1 MRILGT
7 QILLTLAA
15 IGLCRAGLAQSSTA
29 GEPHTLRQAVAL
41 ALMHSPEHRAAAL
54 DADDALVNERL
65 AKSALLPALSF
76 TEVASRGNDPVFV
89 FGARLR
95 QQNFNQVDFALNQLN
110 RPDPLGNFATRVSGD
125 WIAFDSWKTEFAIRS
140 AGEKTKSTL
149 SEATRADQE
158 IVHRVVLSYQGVII
172 AGKQLEVARH
182 QVETA
187 QALVDSSRSRVIS
200 GLAVDS
206 DELSA
211 EANLSARQQ
220 ELIAAEGDIEIA
232 WAELERAEGYPIYE
246 SVREMPSL
254 SAAHFEPPA
263 LSDSIT
269 TALQTRPDRKS
280 LEEIASASHA
290 NVLAARS
297 SFAPT
302 LRAFGDWEQD
312 RGSFAGSGGNNWMA
326 GAELNIDILPIAK
339 RQQLKGAHIAE
350 ERAHVAGQSAEADI
364 RLEVT
369 RAWYA
374 EQAASRMVEVAQA
387 ARAQTEESL
396 RILRNRYGAG
406 LATMT
411 DLLRGEDSERQIE
424 ANYWAAVS
432 RNRVAWSDLKFAM
445 GTLDA
450 NSLSDFE

>member
-7 QILLTLAA
+7 KIFLALAA

-29 GEPHTLRQAVAL
+29 GEPHTLRQAVVL
-41 ALMHSPEHRAAAL
+41 ALKHSPEHRAAAL

-65 AKSALLPALSF
+65 AKSGLLPALSF

-158 IVHRVVLSYQGVII
+158 IVHRAVLSYQGVLI

-232 WAELERAEGYPIYE
+232 WAELERAEGYPISE
-246 SVREMPSL
+246 SAREMPAL

-263 LSDSIT
+263 LNDCIT

-302 LRAFGDWEQD
+302 LHAFGDWEQD

-326 GAELNIDILPIAK
+326 GVELNIDILPIAK

-350 ERAHVAGQSAEADI
+350 ERAHVAGQFAEADI

-387 ARAQTEESL
+387 ARVQTEESL

-411 DLLRGEDSERQIE
+411 DLLRGEDAERQIG

-432 RNRVAWSDLKFAM
+432 RNRIAWSDLKFAM
-445 GTLDA
+445 GTLDT